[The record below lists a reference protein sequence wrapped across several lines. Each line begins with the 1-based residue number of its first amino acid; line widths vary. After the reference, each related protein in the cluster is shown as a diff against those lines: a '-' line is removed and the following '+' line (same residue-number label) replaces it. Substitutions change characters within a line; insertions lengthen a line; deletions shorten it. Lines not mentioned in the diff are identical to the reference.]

1 MRGTQLL
8 SLLWVATAAGYVI
21 RATPPVGARP
31 LSRSAAPVAQF
42 GTGNY
47 NDKSTDRKLTNFF
60 SPISGDAKVRVP
72 HCRRTAAA
80 HAHGIPPI
88 APAVGAARLPL
99 PGGLSSPHSRPRW
112 ICAVQGYKPRGDE
125 DYSAENTAK
134 LLALVSAIVIPGL
147 FIVGILLSPVG

>member
-21 RATPPVGARP
+21 RAAPPVGARP

-47 NDKSTDRKLTNFF
+47 NDKATDRKLTNFF

-88 APAVGAARLPL
+88 APAFRAARLPL
-99 PGGLSSPHSRPRW
+99 PHGLSSPHSRPRW
-112 ICAVQGYKPRGDE
+112 IRAVQGFKPTGNE

-134 LLALVSAIVIPGL
+134 LLALVSAVVIPGA